1 MEELLK
7 FLEDEGFEFEVG
19 CREKGRK
26 KNMSEAMKKLKES
39 NDEKKIELAEKL
51 ARHYEIYDLIEKL
64 PTKPDFSFE
73 EDKYGSYYLS
83 SYLEGILVT
92 AKRGI
97 AGVIIA
103 LGNDEELDPFTK
115 YLMFT
120 HMYTPE
126 QVKEIGHEEI
136 YRRKQKFEKDELP
149 GDSFHG
155 DAGTNEK
162 DYEISGFGWEEDGRG
177 YITVSEKHGNEND
190 IFEEVNIPVPLI
202 LDEDWLRKIREY
214 NGGFSQQE

>member
-1 MEELLK
+1 MFRSK
-7 FLEDEGFEFEVG
+7 GFALCYFHLSQRIV
-19 CREKGRK
+19 
-26 KNMSEAMKKLKES
+26 
-39 NDEKKIELAEKL
+39 I
-51 ARHYEIYDLIEKL
+51 
-64 PTKPDFSFE
+64 SFCTHQIFH
-73 EDKYGSYYLS
+73 SLLS

-136 YRRKQKFEKDELP
+136 YRRQQKFKEDEL
-149 GDSFHG
+149 
-155 DAGTNEK
+155 
-162 DYEISGFGWEEDGRG
+162 
-177 YITVSEKHGNEND
+177 
-190 IFEEVNIPVPLI
+190 
-202 LDEDWLRKIREY
+202 
-214 NGGFSQQE
+214 NGI

>member
-1 MEELLK
+1 MISKVIPDYAKDFKEFIFIIDINKKCENLLK
-7 FLEDEGFEFEVG
+7 KKDEENVFNSPQSKKLIIYFNKFLIFQELDHFKDISNYQFLEDEGFEFEVG
-19 CREKGRK
+19 CREKERK
-26 KNMSEAMKKLKES
+26 KIMREAMKKLKES

-64 PTKPDFSFE
+64 PTKPHFPFE
-73 EDKYGSYYLS
+73 EDKYGSHYLS

-136 YRRKQKFEKDELP
+136 YRRQQKFK
-149 GDSFHG
+149 
-155 DAGTNEK
+155 
-162 DYEISGFGWEEDGRG
+162 ED
-177 YITVSEKHGNEND
+177 
-190 IFEEVNIPVPLI
+190 
-202 LDEDWLRKIREY
+202 
-214 NGGFSQQE
+214 

>member
-1 MEELLK
+1 MA
-7 FLEDEGFEFEVG
+7 
-19 CREKGRK
+19 RERKK

-64 PTKPDFSFE
+64 PTKPD
-73 EDKYGSYYLS
+73 YGSYYLS

-136 YRRKQKFEKDELP
+136 YRRQQKFKEDELP
-149 GDSFHG
+149 PDVSYHE
-155 DAGTNEK
+155 DDGTNGK

-177 YITVSEKHGNEND
+177 HITVSEKHENEND

-202 LDEDWLRKIREY
+202 LDEDWLRKNKGI
-214 NGGFSQQE
+214 

>member
-1 MEELLK
+1 MEEIIK

-19 CREKGRK
+19 CREKERK

-51 ARHYEIYDLIEKL
+51 ARHYEIYDLIENL
-64 PTKPDFSFE
+64 PTKPD
-73 EDKYGSYYLS
+73 
-83 SYLEGILVT
+83 LEGILVT

-97 AGVIIA
+97 AGVIKA

-149 GDSFHG
+149 DVSYHE
-155 DAGTNEK
+155 DDGTNGK

-177 YITVSEKHGNEND
+177 HITVSEKHGNEND

-202 LDEDWLRKIREY
+202 LSEDWFRKIREY
-214 NGGFSQQE
+214 NRENPNLVS

>member
-1 MEELLK
+1 MEDLL
-7 FLEDEGFEFEVG
+7 EEFEDNGIKVVVG
-19 CREKGRK
+19 WQEKERK

-64 PTKPDFSFE
+64 PTKPDFPFE
-73 EDKYGSYYLS
+73 EDKYGSHYLS
-83 SYLEGILVT
+83 SYLEGILDT

-97 AGVIIA
+97 AGVIKA

-136 YRRKQKFEKDELP
+136 HRREEKFEKEL
-149 GDSFHG
+149 GL
-155 DAGTNEK
+155 
-162 DYEISGFGWEEDGRG
+162 
-177 YITVSEKHGNEND
+177 V
-190 IFEEVNIPVPLI
+190 
-202 LDEDWLRKIREY
+202 
-214 NGGFSQQE
+214 

>member
-1 MEELLK
+1 
-7 FLEDEGFEFEVG
+7 
-19 CREKGRK
+19 
-26 KNMSEAMKKLKES
+26 MKKLKES

-51 ARHYEIYDLIEKL
+51 ARHYEIYDLIENL
-64 PTKPDFSFE
+64 PTKPDFPLE
-73 EDKYGSYYLS
+73 EDKYGSHYLS

-126 QVKEIGHEEI
+126 QVKEIGHKEIHRREE
-136 YRRKQKFEKDELP
+136 KFKK
-149 GDSFHG
+149 
-155 DAGTNEK
+155 N
-162 DYEISGFGWEEDGRG
+162 
-177 YITVSEKHGNEND
+177 
-190 IFEEVNIPVPLI
+190 
-202 LDEDWLRKIREY
+202 
-214 NGGFSQQE
+214 

>member
-1 MEELLK
+1 
-7 FLEDEGFEFEVG
+7 
-19 CREKGRK
+19 
-26 KNMSEAMKKLKES
+26 MKKLKES

-64 PTKPDFSFE
+64 PTKPDFSLE

-83 SYLEGILVT
+83 YYLEGILNT
-92 AKRGI
+92 AKMGI
-97 AGVIIA
+97 AGVIEA
-103 LGNDEELDPFTK
+103 LGNDEELDPFIK

-136 YRRKQKFEKDELP
+136 YRRKQKFEEDELP
-149 GDSFHG
+149 PDVSYHK
-155 DAGTNEK
+155 DDGTNGK

-177 YITVSEKHGNEND
+177 YITVSEKDGNEND

-202 LDEDWLRKIREY
+202 LDEDWIRKIREY
-214 NGGFSQQE
+214 NGGFSQQK